1 ERAPKSGGDGV
12 GLDFAAQIEAARLD
26 PRQLART
33 GAGQGPRRDELD
45 DRRDS
50 GDRPDSLADLVAK
63 PAALLIA
70 GDPAVDEDGRRLLA
84 ARSRDG
90 ESSDVAGL
98 EPGQLLDRPFD
109 VLRPM
114 IAPVDDDHVLG
125 AADDEDVALRHIAH
139 VAGVEPTVGAQAGAG
154 RFLVAEVAVHD
165 AGAANEDLSDSAVRQ
180 DVAAGRADLDF
191 HPGHRPAAIDHRAK
205 APRLVRFARG
215 AARELI
221 LLDQLDPDSLAR
233 RHQRDGERR
242 FGETV
247 AGAEGAGLET
257 RGGETVDE
265 RL

>member
-70 GDPAVDEDGRRLLA
+70 GDPAVDEDGRGLLA

-125 AADDEDVALRHIAH
+125 AANDEDIALRHVAH
-139 VAGVEPTVGAQAGAG
+139 VAGVEPTVLAEAGAG
-154 RFLVAEVAVHD
+154 RFLVAEIAMHD
-165 AGAANEDLSDSAVRQ
+165 ARAAHEHLADPAVRQ
-180 DVAAGRADLDF
+180 DPAVGRADLDF
-191 HPGHRPAAIDHRAK
+191 HAGHGPSAVDDSAI
-205 APRLVRFARG
+205 
-215 AARELI
+215 AARAVVI
-221 LLDQLDPDSLAR
+221 
-233 RHQRDGERR
+233 
-242 FGETV
+242 
-247 AGAEGAGLET
+247 
-257 RGGETVDE
+257 
-265 RL
+265 